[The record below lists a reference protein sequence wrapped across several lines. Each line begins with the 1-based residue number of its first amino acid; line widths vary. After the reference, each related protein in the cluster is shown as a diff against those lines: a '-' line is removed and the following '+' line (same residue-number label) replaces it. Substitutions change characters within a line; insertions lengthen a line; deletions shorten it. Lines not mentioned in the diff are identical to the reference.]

1 MKIYEYH
8 LDPEQSLDPTY
19 IEASIQKF
27 RTAGWEYV
35 SFVQRRNTCD
45 LQFRWPENSKPAYPE
60 GCEPAPEEELPAPE
74 EKKEKKSFF
83 KRLFR

>member
-8 LDPEQSLDPTY
+8 LDPEQSLDPAY

-27 RTAGWEYV
+27 RAAGWEYV

-60 GCEPAPEEELPAPE
+60 GCEPVVDETPAPAPE
-74 EKKEKKSFF
+74 GEKKSFF